1 MLCDIWYHLYILEC
15 MENTHKEVLL
25 SVKLQAS
32 ALNFIKSNSPP
43 GVFFTFLNCANGTK
57 SRKASDMWTK
67 YKSYLIGAL
76 YQPSSKQ
83 EKN

>member
-57 SRKASDMWTK
+57 SRKASHMWTK
-67 YKSYLIGAL
+67 YKIYLIGVL
-76 YQPSSKQ
+76 YQPSS
-83 EKN
+83 EKGKN